1 MNCLT
6 RELMREKFSEKF
18 HVTLFI
24 LRKVK
29 SMIVTMWEI
38 CTLKI

>member
-6 RELMREKFSEKF
+6 RELMREKFSAKF
-18 HVTLFI
+18 NVTLFI